1 MELKSKNPSTNTDTF
16 RRYQTPEGTRP
27 MTIQGAVNKT
37 LILLLLLIATS
48 VYSWNQYATNP
59 DLGFKLIL
67 VGVIGGFVVAFI
79 TIFFP
84 KISPYTAP
92 LYALLEG
99 LFIGAISGH
108 YEAQFEGIVFQAVL
122 LTFGTLFAML
132 LAFKTGLIKV
142 TEKFRLGVIA
152 ATGAIFIV
160 YLVSFVGS
168 FFSFQMPYL
177 HDSSPI
183 GIAISVVVVIVAAL
197 NLVLDFD
204 YMRNAVEHNM
214 PKFYEWY
221 SAFTLLVTLVWLY
234 IEFLRLI
241 AKIRSRE

>member
-1 MELKSKNPSTNTDTF
+1 MDFKSKNPSTNTDSF
-16 RRYQTPEGTRP
+16 MRYNTPEGSHS

-37 LILLLLLIATS
+37 IILLILLIITSAYSWQVFTQSPEVGMTLLL
-48 VYSWNQYATNP
+48 
-59 DLGFKLIL
+59 
-67 VGVIGGFVVAFI
+67 VGAIGGFVVAFV

-99 LFIGAISGH
+99 LFVGAVSGH
-108 YEAQFEGIVFQAVL
+108 YEAQFDGIVFQAVL

-132 LAFKTGLIKV
+132 IAFKTGLIKV
-142 TEKFRLGVIA
+142 TQKLRLGIVA

-168 FFSFQMPYL
+168 FFGFQMPYL
-177 HDSSPI
+177 HDATPI
-183 GIAISVVVVIVAAL
+183 GIAISVVIIIVAAL

-204 YMRNAVEHNM
+204 YIHQAVEHKM

-221 SAFTLLVTLVWLY
+221 SGFTLLVTLIWLY
-234 IEFLRLI
+234 IEFLRLL
-241 AKIRSRE
+241 AKFRSK